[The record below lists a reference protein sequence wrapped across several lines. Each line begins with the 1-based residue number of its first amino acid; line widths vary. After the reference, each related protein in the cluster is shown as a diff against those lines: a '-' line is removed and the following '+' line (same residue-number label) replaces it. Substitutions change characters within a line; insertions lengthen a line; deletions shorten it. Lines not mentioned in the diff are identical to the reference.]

1 MERGARTRSQG
12 KQRQV
17 ATLHLAPSCTWR
29 SCYLLPLQTL
39 HRPPAQVQLHLPPP
53 PSPATCRPPA
63 LVTVYPAKN
72 PIFRGRRQLWLWG
85 GQEELGESHTLGIT
99 VGEHDGWESW
109 LGEGWLVEE
118 SGGVARYGRVRW
130 RVLRPEP
137 STVDVGVVTR
147 GSLPSSREA
156 FHPSTSTAAA
166 AAACP
171 GKASGDILRQYSQPT
186 ITGSRIICIHH
197 RIAGFC
203 HR

>member
-39 HRPPAQVQLHLPPP
+39 HRPPAQVQLHLPPHP
-53 PSPATCRPPA
+53 HLPPA
-63 LVTVYPAKN
+63 V
-72 PIFRGRRQLWLWG
+72 RRLLSRFTRPKIRYSVG
-85 GQEELGESHTLGIT
+85 GGNSGSGVKREELGESHTLGIT
-99 VGEHDGWESW
+99 VGEQDGWESW

-118 SGGVARYGRVRW
+118 NVGVARYGRVRW

-156 FHPSTSTAAA
+156 FHQHYCRCCCCLS
-166 AAACP
+166 
-171 GKASGDILRQYSQPT
+171 RESQW
-186 ITGSRIICIHH
+186 
-197 RIAGFC
+197 
-203 HR
+203 